1 MGTAGIDSVAGL
13 GTHDPRR
20 KAPKVKYGATALNLP
35 ELIPAPDLGREWA
48 AAVRGR
54 PSGFPITPSP
64 GFYAPVYVFVGSS
77 DHESD
82 PANLMF
88 SLGLALAGPANAGK
102 VIAWVGMAMFAAL
115 ASGAPLGTVLYGF
128 GGFASIGIATAL
140 IPMATML
147 LVAPL
152 APSPPR
158 PGTRSHL
165 LKVAHAVWIPGFGSA
180 LSSVGFGAMIAFS
193 SLLSAERSWNPV
205 WLLFSSFAA
214 AWSWRACSSVTF
226 PTGSGV
232 LGSR

>member
-1 MGTAGIDSVAGL
+1 VGWVLLIVL
-13 GTHDPRR
+13 
-20 KAPKVKYGATALNLP
+20 TAL
-35 ELIPAPDLGREWA
+35 A
-48 AAVRGR
+48 
-54 PSGFPITPSP
+54 F
-64 GFYAPVYVFVGSS
+64 
-77 DHESD
+77 
-82 PANLMF
+82 
-88 SLGLALAGPANAGK
+88 
-102 VIAWVGMAMFAAL
+102 L
-115 ASGAPLGTVLYGF
+115 ASLAIALRTKPERRAEL
-128 GGFASIGIATAL
+128 GIATAL